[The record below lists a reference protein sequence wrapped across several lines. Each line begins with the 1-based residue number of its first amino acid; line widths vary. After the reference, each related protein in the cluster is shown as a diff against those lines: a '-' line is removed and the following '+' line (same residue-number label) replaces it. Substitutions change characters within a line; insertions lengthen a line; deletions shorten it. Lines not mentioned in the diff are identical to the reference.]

1 MVKLVYSVDSPGVGD
16 DGVTDGDTTGEV
28 VPDWTMTEVEDDET
42 IGEEGDTTGEEDETT
57 GEEGE
62 TTGEDEETTGEV
74 VPDWTITEVV
84 EFE

>member
-1 MVKLVYSVDSPGVGD
+1 MVKLVYSVDSPEVGD

-28 VPDWTMTEVEDDET
+28 VPDWTITGVEDDET
-42 IGEEGDTTGEEDETT
+42 TGEEGDTTGEED
-57 GEEGE
+57 E

-74 VPDWTITEVV
+74 VPDWTITGVV